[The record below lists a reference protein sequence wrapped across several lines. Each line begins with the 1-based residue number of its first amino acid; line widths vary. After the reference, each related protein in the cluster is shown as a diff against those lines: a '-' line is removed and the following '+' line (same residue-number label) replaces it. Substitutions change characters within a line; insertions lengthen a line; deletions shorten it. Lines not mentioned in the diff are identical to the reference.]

1 MRKSPH
7 FAMLDR
13 IKANAESNADATEP
27 RKKLKIPAKV
37 RGDVWNT
44 YIGAQM
50 AQHRCICCKKVT
62 IKQTEF
68 EVGHV
73 ISEKNG
79 GTLEINNLRPICSV
93 CNKSMGCTNMVEFV
107 KTYGYFI

>member
-1 MRKSPH
+1 MMNKSPH
-7 FAMLDR
+7 FGMLDR
-13 IKANAESNADATEP
+13 IRAQTEP
-27 RKKLKIPAKV
+27 KKKLKIPSKV

-93 CNKSMGCTNMVEFV
+93 CNKSMGCMNMVEFV

>member
-1 MRKSPH
+1 MLSSPH
-7 FAMLDR
+7 FGMLDR
-13 IKANAESNADATEP
+13 IRANMP
-27 RKKLKIPAKV
+27 PPKKQKIPAKV
-37 RGDVWNT
+37 RMDVWST
-44 YIGAQM
+44 YIGAQI

-73 ISEKNG
+73 ISERNG

-93 CNKSMGCTNMVEFV
+93 CNKSMGCTDMVEFV
-107 KTYGYFI
+107 KTYGYYI

>member
-1 MRKSPH
+1 MNKSPH
-7 FAMLDR
+7 FGMLDR
-13 IKANAESNADATEP
+13 IRANAEAC
-27 RKKLKIPAKV
+27 KKKIKIPSKV
-37 RGDVWNT
+37 RLDVWNT

-93 CNKSMGCTNMVEFV
+93 CNKSMGCMNMVEFV